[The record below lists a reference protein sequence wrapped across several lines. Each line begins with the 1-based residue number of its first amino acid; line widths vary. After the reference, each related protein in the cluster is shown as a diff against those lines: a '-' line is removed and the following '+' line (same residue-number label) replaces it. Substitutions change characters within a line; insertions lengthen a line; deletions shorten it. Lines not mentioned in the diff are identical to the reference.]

1 MTNSSSKGVDLGLE
15 SGSKNYSAETRSKSG
30 STGAGGNA
38 KSRMD
43 IAFAASD
50 PLSELVWSSNKGL
63 GLKCADKKNVGP
75 GVKELSTTQKLTILK
90 SMLEGED
97 RIDDDDEA
105 CSNDKMEEKAGNVD
119 VQIADIADIAECSK
133 RNAACSNYKTEEKA
147 GNVDVQ
153 IADIADCSK
162 RNAEDSLA
170 EGTSESKVNTV
181 IRGTSCG
188 HIVGSALPISSKPHA
203 DDEVTSAASTD
214 TKKKKNKTSI
224 PISAPPME
232 IEGSAENDLAQNS
245 RICLPRENG
254 KEKALSD
261 DKDDSHVSMESCN
274 SATLFSKGVKKRFLE
289 QGHQLVESKRMKS
302 QIEGINYGSTSV
314 VKPDSSFMNWISNM
328 VKGLSDSNNKK
339 DSSAL
344 ALVSRPEN
352 DCKSPNVGFQSV
364 FRSMYTSDKKAYEG
378 EKDNSCKQIVLS
390 NKDVNQ
396 RTSGGSNVH
405 PINPWIFS
413 LKDEVSPSGSFS
425 KEAKITTENTSP
437 DIPLPEKSNPSGSL
451 WITRLYTR
459 TPGVENSNKVI
470 TKEPFFPKAANN
482 LDCEKISEA
491 NGDSFDLKPARK
503 SSTFTLICFYCG
515 RSDHY
520 LRKCPELTETEIEGL
535 LVKIGSFD
543 KVEESC
549 CFCIRCFR
557 FDHWAISC
565 PSVAVPPRRR
575 HVACTSKKSSFA
587 SDSQNYLKFPRGVFV
602 NSHAVAEG
610 EIFRAIK
617 KLRMS
622 RSDIL
627 RSMDSNI
634 SSTHLNGFFL
644 RLRLGK
650 LEAGLGWT
658 GYYVARIT
666 GYTTEIIDYK
676 SKKSILVDVGGIKSS
691 VGSQYVSNHDFLEDE
706 IKSWW
711 SRISKTGDKIPLLD
725 ELNSKFEDRKSL
737 GF

>member
-1 MTNSSSKGVDLGLE
+1 MMNSSNKGVNFGLE
-15 SGSKNYSAETRSKSG
+15 SGSKNYSVETRSKSS

-43 IAFAASD
+43 MAFAASD

-75 GVKELSTTQKLTILK
+75 GAKELSTAQKLTRLK
-90 SMLEGED
+90 SMLKGED
-97 RIDDDDEA
+97 RIDDDKDDEGTSFGLDA
-105 CSNDKMEEKAGNVD
+105 SHIFSDGSCSNDKMEEKAGKVD
-119 VQIADIADIAECSK
+119 VQIADIAECSK
-133 RNAACSNYKTEEKA
+133 RNA
-147 GNVDVQ
+147 
-153 IADIADCSK
+153 
-162 RNAEDSLA
+162 DSLA

-188 HIVGSALPISSKPHA
+188 HIIGSALPISSKPHA

-214 TKKKKNKTSI
+214 TKKNTKKKKNKTSI

-232 IEGSAENDLAQNS
+232 IEGCAENDLAQNS
-245 RICLPRENG
+245 RICLSQENG

-289 QGHQLVESKRMKS
+289 QGHQLVESKKMKS
-302 QIEGINYGSTSV
+302 QIEGNNYGSTSV

-339 DSSAL
+339 DPSAL

-352 DCKSPNVGFQSV
+352 DCKSPNAGFQSV

-425 KEAKITTENTSP
+425 KEAKTTTENTSP
-437 DIPLPEKSNPSGSL
+437 NIPLPEKSNPSGSL

-459 TPGVENSNKVI
+459 TPGVENLNKVI

-491 NGDSFDLKPARK
+491 NGDSFDLKPPRK
-503 SSTFTLICFYCG
+503 SSTCALICFYCG

-520 LRKCPELTETEIEGL
+520 LRKCPELTETEIKGL
-535 LVKIGSFD
+535 QVKIGSFD

-587 SDSQNYLKFPRGVFV
+587 SDSENYLKFPRGIFA
-602 NSHAVAEG
+602 NSQDAVAEG

-627 RSMDSNI
+627 RLMNSNI

-706 IKSWW
+706 IKAWW
-711 SRISKTGDKIPLLD
+711 SRLSKTGDKIPLLD
-725 ELNSKFEDRKSL
+725 ELNSKFEDRESL

>member
-1 MTNSSSKGVDLGLE
+1 MTNSSSKGVNLGLE
-15 SGSKNYSAETRSKSG
+15 SGSKNYSVETHSKSS

-43 IAFAASD
+43 MAFAASD

-75 GVKELSTTQKLTILK
+75 GAKELSTAQKLTRLK
-90 SMLEGED
+90 SMLKGED
-97 RIDDDDEA
+97 KIDDDDDDEG

-119 VQIADIADIAECSK
+119 VQIADIAE
-133 RNAACSNYKTEEKA
+133 
-147 GNVDVQ
+147 
-153 IADIADCSK
+153 CSK

-188 HIVGSALPISSKPHA
+188 HIIGSALPISSKPHA

-214 TKKKKNKTSI
+214 TKNTKKKKNNKISI

-232 IEGSAENDLAQNS
+232 IEGCAENDLAQNN
-245 RICLPRENG
+245 RICLSRENG
-254 KEKALSD
+254 KENALSD

-302 QIEGINYGSTSV
+302 QIEGNNYGSTSV

-328 VKGLSDSNNKK
+328 VKGLSDSNNRK

-364 FRSMYTSDKKAYEG
+364 FRSMYTSDKKANEG

-390 NKDVNQ
+390 NKDVKQ
-396 RTSGGSNVH
+396 HTSGGSNVH

-413 LKDEVSPSGSFS
+413 LRDEVSPSGSFS
-425 KEAKITTENTSP
+425 KEAKNTTENTSP
-437 DIPLPEKSNPSGSL
+437 NIPLPEKSNPSGSL

-491 NGDSFDLKPARK
+491 NGDSFDLKPPRK
-503 SSTFTLICFYCG
+503 SSTCALICFYCG

-535 LVKIGSFD
+535 QVKIGSFD

-565 PSVAVPPRRR
+565 PSVAVPPRKR

-587 SDSQNYLKFPRGVFV
+587 SDSENYLKFPRGILV

-627 RSMDSNI
+627 
-634 SSTHLNGFFL
+634 SS
-644 RLRLGK
+644 
-650 LEAGLGWT
+650 E
-658 GYYVARIT
+658 
-666 GYTTEIIDYK
+666 
-676 SKKSILVDVGGIKSS
+676 
-691 VGSQYVSNHDFLEDE
+691 
-706 IKSWW
+706 SW
-711 SRISKTGDKIPLLD
+711 KQG
-725 ELNSKFEDRKSL
+725 
-737 GF
+737 

>member
-1 MTNSSSKGVDLGLE
+1 
-15 SGSKNYSAETRSKSG
+15 
-30 STGAGGNA
+30 
-38 KSRMD
+38 
-43 IAFAASD
+43 
-50 PLSELVWSSNKGL
+50 
-63 GLKCADKKNVGP
+63 
-75 GVKELSTTQKLTILK
+75 
-90 SMLEGED
+90 
-97 RIDDDDEA
+97 
-105 CSNDKMEEKAGNVD
+105 
-119 VQIADIADIAECSK
+119 
-133 RNAACSNYKTEEKA
+133 
-147 GNVDVQ
+147 
-153 IADIADCSK
+153 
-162 RNAEDSLA
+162 
-170 EGTSESKVNTV
+170 
-181 IRGTSCG
+181 
-188 HIVGSALPISSKPHA
+188 
-203 DDEVTSAASTD
+203 
-214 TKKKKNKTSI
+214 
-224 PISAPPME
+224 ME
-232 IEGSAENDLAQNS
+232 IEGCAENDLAQNS
-245 RICLPRENG
+245 RICLSQENG

-289 QGHQLVESKRMKS
+289 QGHQLVESKKMKS
-302 QIEGINYGSTSV
+302 QIEGNNYGSTSV

-339 DSSAL
+339 DPSAL

-352 DCKSPNVGFQSV
+352 DCKSPNAGFQSV

-425 KEAKITTENTSP
+425 KEAKTTTENTSP
-437 DIPLPEKSNPSGSL
+437 NIPLPEK
-451 WITRLYTR
+451 
-459 TPGVENSNKVI
+459 K
-470 TKEPFFPKAANN
+470 PFFPKAANN

-491 NGDSFDLKPARK
+491 NGDSFDLKPPRK
-503 SSTFTLICFYCG
+503 SSTCALICFYCG

-520 LRKCPELTETEIEGL
+520 LRKCPELTETEIKGL
-535 LVKIGSFD
+535 QVKIGSFD

-587 SDSQNYLKFPRGVFV
+587 SDSENYLKFPRGIFA
-602 NSHAVAEG
+602 NSQDAVAEG

-627 RSMDSNI
+627 RLMNSNI

-691 VGSQYVSNHDFLEDE
+691 VGSQYVSNHDFLEVSFVL
-706 IKSWW
+706 KF
-711 SRISKTGDKIPLLD
+711 RDKILRRDGGSEILYASHPFFVHLPLYVFSVVLHLFSISMRLYVKKKKYIQKPNYTHLFLRTRSRHGGAD
-725 ELNSKFEDRKSL
+725 YRKRVTRFLCWMS
-737 GF
+737 